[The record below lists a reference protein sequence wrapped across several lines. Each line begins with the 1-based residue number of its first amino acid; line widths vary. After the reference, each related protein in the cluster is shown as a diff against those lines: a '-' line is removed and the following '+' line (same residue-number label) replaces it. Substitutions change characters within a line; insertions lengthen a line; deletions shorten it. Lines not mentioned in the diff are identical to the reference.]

1 MNKLPK
7 RFFHLGF
14 TAVMGTMMVT
24 VMTCVITLV
33 NVGPVPDFF
42 AYWGKAFAV
51 AYVVALPVI
60 YFLAPLARKLTARW
74 VETP

>member
-1 MNKLPK
+1 MTKFPK

-14 TAVMGTMMVT
+14 TIVMGTMMVT

-33 NVGPVPDFF
+33 NVGPVPDFLS
-42 AYWGKAFAV
+42 YWGKAFAV

-74 VETP
+74 VELP